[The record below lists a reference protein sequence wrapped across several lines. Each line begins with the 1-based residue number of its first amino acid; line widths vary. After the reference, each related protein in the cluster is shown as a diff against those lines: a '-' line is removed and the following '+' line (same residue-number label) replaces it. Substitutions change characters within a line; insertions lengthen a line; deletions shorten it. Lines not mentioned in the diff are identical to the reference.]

1 MNPIAE
7 VVALV
12 RGEFARRLRGLK
24 RSIYAGAVGALFL
37 TAAFVFLLI
46 AIFLYLTEAYGA
58 PAAAL
63 IMAAGL
69 LVIGVIA
76 LVIASIKTRKRNLQA
91 DVQAIAAGQMERLDQ
106 MKQHAPSRADPTT
119 LLAILGAAFTIG
131 LFAGRRR

>member
-1 MNPIAE
+1 MNPIAD

-24 RSIYAGAVGALFL
+24 RSIYAGAVGVVFL
-37 TAAFVFLLI
+37 TAAFVFLLL
-46 AIFLYLTEAYGA
+46 AIYLWLAEAYGS

-76 LVIASIKTRKRNLQA
+76 LVIASIRTRKR
-91 DVQAIAAGQMERLDQ
+91 D
-106 MKQHAPSRADPTT
+106 
-119 LLAILGAAFTIG
+119 LGADLQLIASEQMGQVRQFAPTRPGLSTLVKMMGVAFAVG
-131 LFAGRRR
+131 LFAGRKK

>member
-7 VVALV
+7 VVGLV

-46 AIFLYLTEAYGA
+46 AIFLYLADAYGA

-76 LVIASIKTRKRNLQA
+76 LVIASIRTRKRDLSA
-91 DVQAIAAGQMERLDQ
+91 EIQAIASEQVGQVQ
-106 MKQHAPSRADPTT
+106 QFAPSRPGLST
-119 LLAILGAAFTIG
+119 LMKIMGVAFAVG
-131 LFAGRRR
+131 LFAGRKK

>member
-37 TAAFVFLLI
+37 TAAFVFVLI
-46 AIFLYLTEAYGA
+46 AIFLYLAEAYGA

-69 LVIGVIA
+69 LLIGVIA
-76 LVIASIKTRKRNLQA
+76 LVIASIRTRKRDIGA
-91 DVQAIAAGQMERLDQ
+91 DIQVIASEQMEQARQ
-106 MKQHAPSRADPTT
+106 FAPSRLDLST
-119 LLAILGAAFTIG
+119 LIKIMGVAFAVG
-131 LFAGRRR
+131 LFAGRKK

>member
-12 RGEFARRLRGLK
+12 RGELARRLRGLK

-46 AIFLYLTEAYGA
+46 AIFLYLAEAYGA

-76 LVIASIKTRKRNLQA
+76 LVIASIRTRKRDLGA
-91 DVQAIAAGQMERLDQ
+91 DIQAIAAEQMGQVQ
-106 MKQHAPSRADPTT
+106 QYAPGRPGLST
-119 LLAILGAAFTIG
+119 LVKMMGVAFAVG
-131 LFAGRRR
+131 LFAGRRK

>member
-1 MNPIAE
+1 MNPSAE

-24 RSIYAGAVGALFL
+24 RSIYAGAVGAVFL

-46 AIFLYLTEAYGA
+46 AIFLYLAEAYGA

-76 LVIASIKTRKRNLQA
+76 LVIASIKTRKRDLSA
-91 DVQAIAAGQMERLDQ
+91 DIQTIAAEQMEQ
-106 MKQHAPSRADPTT
+106 AQQYAPSRLDLST
-119 LLAILGAAFTIG
+119 LIKIMGVAFAVG
-131 LFAGRRR
+131 LVAGRKK

>member
-24 RSIYAGAVGALFL
+24 RSILAGAVGLVFL
-37 TAAFVFLLI
+37 TAAFVFLLL
-46 AIFLYLTEAYGA
+46 AIFLYLADAYGA

-69 LVIGVIA
+69 VVIGVIA
-76 LVIASIKTRKRNLQA
+76 LVIASIRTEKRDLSA
-91 DVQAIAAGQMERLDQ
+91 DIQAIAAEQVEQAQQFVPGRPGM
-106 MKQHAPSRADPTT
+106 ST
-119 LLAILGAAFTIG
+119 LIKMMGVAFAVG
-131 LFAGRRR
+131 LFAGRKK

>member
-12 RGEFARRLRGLK
+12 RGELARRLRGLK
-24 RSIYAGAVGALFL
+24 RSIYAGGVGALFL
-37 TAAFVFLLI
+37 TAAFVFLLL
-46 AIFLYLTEAYGA
+46 AIFLYLADAYGA

-76 LVIASIKTRKRNLQA
+76 LVIASIRTRKRDLG
-91 DVQAIAAGQMERLDQ
+91 VEIQAIAAEQVEQAQQFM
-106 MKQHAPSRADPTT
+106 PSRPGLST
-119 LLAILGAAFTIG
+119 LLKMMGVAFAVG
-131 LFAGRRR
+131 LFAGRKK

>member
-24 RSIYAGAVGALFL
+24 RSIYAGAVGAVFL

-46 AIFLYLTEAYGA
+46 AIFLYLADAYGA

-76 LVIASIKTRKRNLQA
+76 MVIASIRTRKRDLSA
-91 DVQAIAAGQMERLDQ
+91 DIQVIAAEQMEQ
-106 MKQHAPSRADPTT
+106 AQQFAPSRLDLST
-119 LLAILGAAFTIG
+119 LIKIMGVAFAVG
-131 LFAGRRR
+131 LFAGRKK

>member
-12 RGEFARRLRGLK
+12 RGEFARRLKGLK

-46 AIFLYLTEAYGA
+46 AIFLYLAEAYGA

-76 LVIASIKTRKRNLQA
+76 LVIASIKTRKRDLGA
-91 DVQAIAAGQMERLDQ
+91 DIQVIAAEQVEQ
-106 MKQHAPSRADPTT
+106 AQHFMPGRPGLST
-119 LLAILGAAFTIG
+119 LLKMMGVAFAVG
-131 LFAGRRR
+131 LFAGRKK

>member
-12 RGEFARRLRGLK
+12 RSEFARRLRGLK

-46 AIFLYLTEAYGA
+46 AIFLYLAEAYGA

-63 IMAAGL
+63 IMAASL

-76 LVIASIKTRKRNLQA
+76 LVIASIRTRKRDLGS
-91 DVQAIAAGQMERLDQ
+91 DIQAIAAEQMEQARQ
-106 MKQHAPSRADPTT
+106 FAPSRLDLST
-119 LLAILGAAFTIG
+119 LVKIMGVAFAVG
-131 LFAGRRR
+131 LFAGRKK

>member
-37 TAAFVFLLI
+37 TAAFVFLLL
-46 AIFLYLTEAYGA
+46 AIFLYLADAYGA

-69 LVIGVIA
+69 VVIGVIA
-76 LVIASIKTRKRNLQA
+76 LVIASIKTQKRDLSADIQVIASEQMDQA
-91 DVQAIAAGQMERLDQ
+91 RQL
-106 MKQHAPSRADPTT
+106 APGRPGLST
-119 LLAILGAAFTIG
+119 LLKMMGVAFAVG
-131 LFAGRRR
+131 LFAGRKK

>member
-12 RGEFARRLRGLK
+12 RSEFARRLRGLK

-46 AIFLYLTEAYGA
+46 AIFLYLAEAYGA

-63 IMAAGL
+63 IMTASL

-76 LVIASIKTRKRNLQA
+76 LVIASIRTRKRDLGS
-91 DVQAIAAGQMERLDQ
+91 DIQAIAAEQMEQARQ
-106 MKQHAPSRADPTT
+106 FAPSRLDLST
-119 LLAILGAAFTIG
+119 LVKIMGVAFAVG
-131 LFAGRRR
+131 LFAGRKK

>member
-12 RGEFARRLRGLK
+12 RGEFARRMRGLK

-46 AIFLYLTEAYGA
+46 AIFLYLAEAYGA

-76 LVIASIKTRKRNLQA
+76 LVIASIKTRKRDLQA
-91 DVQAIAAGQMERLDQ
+91 EIQAVAAEQMDQ
-106 MKQHAPSRADPTT
+106 VKQLAPGRPDTPT
-119 LLAILGAAFTIG
+119 LLKIMGFAFAIG
-131 LFAGRRR
+131 LIAGRRKD

>member
-46 AIFLYLTEAYGA
+46 AIFLWLAEAYGA

-76 LVIASIKTRKRNLQA
+76 LVIASIRTRKRDLSR
-91 DVQAIAAGQMERLDQ
+91 DIQAIAAEQVEQAQQFVPDRPGL
-106 MKQHAPSRADPTT
+106 ST
-119 LLAILGAAFTIG
+119 LIKMMGVAFAVG
-131 LFAGRRR
+131 LFAGRKK